1 MSREIFDKEQKE
13 KYTCWRSIKLK
24 CLGVEPK
31 AKTERRDSGRLA
43 KLTKSLKQTMNQK
56 YEVDYSVN
64 VKEEF
69 LNRRDPLSKVVI
81 EGTFKE

>member
-1 MSREIFDKEQKE
+1 MSREIFDKEQKD
-13 KYTCWRSIKLK
+13 KYICWRISKLK
-24 CLGVEPK
+24 RLGVEPK
-31 AKTERRDSGRLA
+31 AKTELGDGGGLGKLA
-43 KLTKSLKQTMNQK
+43 NSLKQTMKQK

-69 LNRRDPLSKVVI
+69 LNRRNPLPRIVI

>member
-13 KYTCWRSIKLK
+13 KYTCWRISKLK
-24 CLGVEPK
+24 CLGVEPE
-31 AKTERRDSGRLA
+31 AKIELGDSVGLGKLA
-43 KLTKSLKQTMNQK
+43 KSLKQTMNQK

-64 VKEEF
+64 VKVEF
-69 LNRRDPLSKVVI
+69 LNRRNPLSKIVI

>member
-13 KYTCWRSIKLK
+13 KHICGSSSKLK

-31 AKTERRDSGRLA
+31 AKTELGDSVGLGKLA
-43 KLTKSLKQTMNQK
+43 KSLKQTMNQK

-69 LNRRDPLSKVVI
+69 LNRRNSLSKIVI